1 MKEFQK
7 PEFRIPEPIIKVMK
21 TLEQAGYQVYLVG
34 GCVRDLLM
42 QKTPH
47 DYDLAT
53 DARPEEILK
62 LFEHHSGFGMKHGT
76 ILVVEQGMPVEITT
90 FRKEGKYTDGRHPDE
105 VIFVDRIEED
115 LGRRDFT
122 INAMAYHPDQGLI
135 DPYGGRNDLEKK
147 LIRAVGDPDQRFQE
161 DALRMLRAWRF
172 ASTYGF
178 DIEPETRKALDRK
191 ENIAQ
196 AATISAE
203 RVMEEFTKILLS
215 DHPEVIANMTLLME
229 PWIPEL
235 KIMIETKQNNV
246 HHYTDVLH
254 HTLDALKYSGTKD
267 PMVAWALL
275 LHDTGKPTCKTS
287 DETGDHFKKHP
298 AVSQKIAQRVL
309 RKLHAP
315 KKWMQVI
322 PALVLRHDAFYAPN
336 LKNIV
341 KLRITLGWSDEQL
354 HQLFEVQKGDILAH
368 TTTERME
375 ILNTFIEFY
384 DQEKNK
390 RPLKVSQLEING
402 NGIKEH
408 TSLKA
413 EQIGRALHELLIYAF
428 YHPEFNHKEDLLKKL
443 PAIEKQILEDGTKLR
458 KDDIR

>member
-275 LHDTGKPTCKTS
+275 LHDLSLIHISEPT
-287 DETGDHFKKHP
+287 
-298 AVSQKIAQRVL
+298 
-309 RKLHAP
+309 
-315 KKWMQVI
+315 
-322 PALVLRHDAFYAPN
+322 
-336 LKNIV
+336 
-341 KLRITLGWSDEQL
+341 
-354 HQLFEVQKGDILAH
+354 
-368 TTTERME
+368 
-375 ILNTFIEFY
+375 
-384 DQEKNK
+384 
-390 RPLKVSQLEING
+390 RP
-402 NGIKEH
+402 
-408 TSLKA
+408 
-413 EQIGRALHELLIYAF
+413 Y
-428 YHPEFNHKEDLLKKL
+428 
-443 PAIEKQILEDGTKLR
+443 
-458 KDDIR
+458 